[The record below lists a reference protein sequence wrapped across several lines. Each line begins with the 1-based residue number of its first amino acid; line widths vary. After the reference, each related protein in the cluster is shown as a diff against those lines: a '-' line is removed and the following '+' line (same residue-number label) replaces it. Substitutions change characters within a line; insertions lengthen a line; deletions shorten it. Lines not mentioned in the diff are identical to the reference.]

1 MINENLRIN
10 ESKTG
15 IEITM
20 CGKGSCKCP
29 SVEIDLIREDV
40 VLGGKE
46 EGFST
51 WTKEQFKLLATEI
64 KGGTFDKYLKD

>member
-1 MINENLRIN
+1 
-10 ESKTG
+10 
-15 IEITM
+15 M

-29 SVEIDLIREDV
+29 SVEIDLIKEDV

-64 KGGTFDKYLKD
+64 KGGTFDKYLEK

>member
-1 MINENLRIN
+1 MINKNLPIDER
-10 ESKTG
+10 KTG
-15 IEITM
+15 MELTM

-29 SVEIDLIREDV
+29 SVDIDTTRDEV
-40 VLGGKE
+40 VLGGTE

-51 WTKEQFKLLATEI
+51 WTKEQFVLLVTEI